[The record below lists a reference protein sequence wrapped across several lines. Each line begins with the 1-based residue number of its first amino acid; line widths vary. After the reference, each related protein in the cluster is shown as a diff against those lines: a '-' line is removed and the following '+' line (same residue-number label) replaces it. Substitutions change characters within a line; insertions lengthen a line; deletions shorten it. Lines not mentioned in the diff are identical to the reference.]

1 MVRMLTRLV
10 AILLLILALFNFLI
24 FLTGVSGDFI
34 QILSGKSFEVHIPQQ
49 FAERSSSINDVW
61 IGSVNYLNLFQI
73 FIPLSISFFFIA
85 IWESKI
91 NGISFLEMVRLARES
106 IGWFFIFIF
115 SLFITFVSFVA
126 LSVALPLAAAFLV
139 IMVAYLTNL
148 LLALALHFAGPA
160 IPIVINIINIE
171 IVVLSSAATVIS
183 IIVDKFIVTKELTI
197 DGTQDLIPKIMDST
211 SVSTADK
218 YVAIGAIIIYFLTI
232 ILALLHS
239 YVVIESVGEMNLFS
253 ISTLI
258 SVGVGYL
265 LGRFLL
271 SKIMGLPI

>member
-1 MVRMLTRLV
+1 MLTRLV

-49 FAERSSSINDVW
+49 FAERSSSINDVR

-126 LSVALPLAAAFLV
+126 LSVAIPLAAASLV
-139 IMVAYLTNL
+139 IMVAHLTNL

-160 IPIVINIINIE
+160 IPIVINI
-171 IVVLSSAATVIS
+171 
-183 IIVDKFIVTKELTI
+183 
-197 DGTQDLIPKIMDST
+197 
-211 SVSTADK
+211 
-218 YVAIGAIIIYFLTI
+218 
-232 ILALLHS
+232 
-239 YVVIESVGEMNLFS
+239 
-253 ISTLI
+253 
-258 SVGVGYL
+258 
-265 LGRFLL
+265 
-271 SKIMGLPI
+271 